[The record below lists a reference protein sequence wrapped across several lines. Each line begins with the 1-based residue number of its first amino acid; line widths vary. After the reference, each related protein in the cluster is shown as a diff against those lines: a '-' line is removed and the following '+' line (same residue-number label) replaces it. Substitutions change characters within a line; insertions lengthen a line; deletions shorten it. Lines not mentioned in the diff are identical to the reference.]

1 MSTDPPGSAPVLGG
15 LAVPAD
21 AGPVTPRHADAE
33 SAVTW
38 LYREHALSLTRLA
51 HVMLGDRHAAED
63 VVQEAFSGLY
73 RNWAKLADQGRA
85 PGYLRASV
93 LNGCRTAL
101 RRGRRCEVGGQVPEP
116 APADSAEVYALA
128 GEEQRAVMQAIR
140 RLPARQ
146 REVLILRF
154 FLDESEAGTA
164 RAMGITQSTVRS
176 ATHRGL
182 AALGRQLRRTP

>member
-1 MSTDPPGSAPVLGG
+1 MHTDPLGSAPVLGG
-15 LAVPAD
+15 LPVPAGP
-21 AGPVTPRHADAE
+21 GPVSLQHADAE
-33 SAVTW
+33 SAVTC

-73 RNWAKLADQGRA
+73 RNWAKLADQARA

-93 LNGCRTAL
+93 LNRCRTAL
-101 RRGRRCEVGGQVPEP
+101 RRGRLREVGGDLPEP
-116 APADSAEVYALA
+116 APADSAEAQALA
-128 GEEQRAVMQAIR
+128 SEEQRAVMQAIR

-146 REVLILRF
+146 REVLIFRF
-154 FLDESEAGTA
+154 FLDESEADIA
-164 RAMGITQSTVRS
+164 RAMGIAQSTVRS
-176 ATHRGL
+176 TTHRGL